1 MKIFAQVFFILSA
14 LLVAPFAKAF
24 DLGDVLRQGGN
35 VVVDTERN
43 KSSVVIDAARRKS
56 AIDTEA
62 KRQVASL
69 DTLIDAND
77 RRIENEI
84 EPKLIDARVD
94 MRALDRDR
102 ENGVI
107 DRGDYWREKQM
118 ISARMT
124 DLLNSKKALKEQN
137 AEYARRQQEILANA
151 ESQKRQVDADT
162 SANVDQATTQQN
174 SNILNRIIWGIGR

>member
-1 MKIFAQVFFILSA
+1 MICDREGNKPPYVMVGGFVLTIPYICIKTN
-14 LLVAPFAKAF
+14 LVWKF
-24 DLGDVLRQGGN
+24 L
-35 VVVDTERN
+35 
-43 KSSVVIDAARRKS
+43 
-56 AIDTEA
+56 TEA

-77 RRIENEI
+77 RRIDDEI

-107 DRGDYWREKQM
+107 SRSDYLSEKQM
-118 ISARMT
+118 IAGRVSN
-124 DLLNSKKALKEQN
+124 LLNTKNALKEQN
-137 AEYARRQQEILANA
+137 AEYARRQREVLANA
-151 ESQKRQVDADT
+151 EAQKKQVDTDT

-174 SNILNRIIWGIGR
+174 SNILNRIIWGLGR

>member
-1 MKIFAQVFFILSA
+1 MKILFQVFFVLCVLFTTRVAQA
-14 LLVAPFAKAF
+14 L
-24 DLGDVLRQGGN
+24 DLGDILRQGGS

-43 KSSVVIDAARRKS
+43 KSSVVIDAERRKG

-77 RRIENEI
+77 RRIDDEI

-94 MRALDRDR
+94 MRALDHDR
-102 ENGVI
+102 ENGAI
-107 DRGDYWREKQM
+107 SRSDYLSEKQM
-118 ISARMT
+118 ITSRVSN
-124 DLLNSKKALKEQN
+124 LLNTKNALKEQN
-137 AEYARRQQEILANA
+137 AEYARRQREVLANA
-151 ESQKRQVDADT
+151 EAQKKQVDTDT

-174 SNILNRIIWGIGR
+174 SNILNRIIWGLGR